1 MAIVRTNDAHYKN
14 IAQKLRECLNND
26 RLEFTPDEMPDEIQ
40 NVYNAGVI
48 NGHTAGTEAGIAQGK
63 QSAYD
68 EFWNAFQRNGT
79 LTSYNYAFAGNGWNA
94 TSFKPKYSMYPVR
107 ADCMFHTCPM
117 KEDIQTIFDRQGIV
131 LDTSNATSVG
141 QMFAYSSI
149 TGCGEISTVKSAD
162 LSMMFYQDKFM
173 KTIGKLILKSDGSQT
188 FNNTFYLCE
197 ALENIT
203 IEGIIGNN
211 FDAKHSTKLTKQSIT
226 SIINALSTTTSGKT
240 LTLSQTAVINA
251 FGSLDNAEFTAL
263 VGSRTNWTISTV

>member
-1 MAIVRTNDAHYKN
+1 MAGLIYEKSDGSFG
-14 IAQKLRECLNND
+14 KLR
-26 RLEFTPDEMPDEIQ
+26 
-40 NVYNAGVI
+40 NVRIEGY
-48 NGHTAGTEAGIAQGK
+48 EAGISQGK

-79 LTSYNYAFAGNGWNA
+79 LTGYNYAFAGNGWNA
-94 TSFKPKYSMYPVR
+94 TTFKPKYSMYPVR

-149 TGCGEISTVKSAD
+149 TGCGEINTAKSD
-162 LSMMFYQDKFM
+162 NLSMMFYQAKFM
-173 KTIGKLILKSDGSQT
+173 KTIDKLILKSDGSQT
-188 FNNTFYLCE
+188 FSNTFVNAE

-251 FGSLDNAEFTAL
+251 FGLLDNAEFTAL
-263 VGSRTNWTISTV
+263 VGSRTNWTITTA